1 MGCLE
6 EFLKC
11 NIDPHVRFIVRMFP
25 SFGEIDKP
33 RTDKEAIEDKG
44 ETDERV
50 VFDLLEFLEWVGP
63 SNMEAL
69 RAKFFNEGVQGG
81 QTEVK
86 PICGPTVIH
95 KRGSLSNALRTI
107 MAAGQFSRSRGYV
120 PCLCL
125 ESVITSLERL
135 DTPFAFR
142 VSYVV
147 AEFHFPS
154 KVYFFFKT
162 ACYCKFLL
170 CFSVF
175 DKTLFSRVKDIV

>member
-1 MGCLE
+1 
-6 EFLKC
+6 
-11 NIDPHVRFIVRMFP
+11 MFP

-107 MAAGQFSRSRGYV
+107 VAAGQFSRSRGYV

-154 KVYFFFKT
+154 KVYFFLKKLHAIVNFYFVFQCLIKP
-162 ACYCKFLL
+162 CFLA
-170 CFSVF
+170 
-175 DKTLFSRVKDIV
+175 

>member
-69 RAKFFNEGVQGG
+69 RGKFFDKGVQGG

-95 KRGSLSNALRTI
+95 KRGSLSNALRTTV
-107 MAAGQFSRSRGYV
+107 AAGQFSRSRGYV

-154 KVYFFFKT
+154 KVYFFFKKLH
-162 ACYCKFLL
+162 AIVNFYFVFQCLIKPCFLA
-170 CFSVF
+170 
-175 DKTLFSRVKDIV
+175 

>member
-1 MGCLE
+1 
-6 EFLKC
+6 
-11 NIDPHVRFIVRMFP
+11 MFP

-95 KRGSLSNALRTI
+95 KRGSLSNALRTTV
-107 MAAGQFSRSRGYV
+107 AAGQFSRSRGYV

-154 KVYFFFKT
+154 KVYFFFKKLH
-162 ACYCKFLL
+162 AIVNFYFVFQCLIKPCFLA
-170 CFSVF
+170 
-175 DKTLFSRVKDIV
+175 

>member
-1 MGCLE
+1 
-6 EFLKC
+6 
-11 NIDPHVRFIVRMFP
+11 MFP

-33 RTDKEAIEDKG
+33 RTEKEAIEDKG

-50 VFDLLEFLEWVGP
+50 VFDLLEFLEWLGP

-154 KVYFFFKT
+154 KVYFFLKKLHAIVNFYFVFQCLIKP
-162 ACYCKFLL
+162 CFLA
-170 CFSVF
+170 
-175 DKTLFSRVKDIV
+175 